1 MRDFLAA
8 AVLAGGCL
16 LSGCGSHLLKMNSEQ
31 PVVRPDQ
38 IVSFDRLYGE
48 NCSACH
54 GSNGQGGPALDLN
67 NPALQQLLD
76 DETLRHA
83 IHDGVAGTL
92 MPAFGESAGGMLT
105 DAQVDALMK
114 GIRARWATAGTVR
127 PSQMPTEMTTLTGN
141 AARGQEIYQTDCSS
155 CHRGARQQV
164 TDPTYLALVS
174 DPALRTILI
183 AGRPDVGHPGW
194 QTVAQGHA
202 ASDQELTDV
211 VAYLASLR
219 STTPGQPYAEQ
230 SQGEASAAQAEAAQ
244 AGAANGPAATK
255 DLRKPTTGRM
265 TEPSR
270 TEK

>member
-31 PVVRPDQ
+31 AVVRPDR

-54 GSNGQGGPALDLN
+54 GSSGQGGPAVDLN

-76 DETLRHA
+76 DGALRRA

-105 DAQVDALMK
+105 EAQVDALVK
-114 GIRARWATAGTVR
+114 GMRARWATAGTVR
-127 PSQMPTEMTTLTGN
+127 PAQMPLETTALTGN
-141 AARGQEIYQTDCSS
+141 AAHGQQVYQSDCRS
-155 CHRGARQQV
+155 CHSGARQRV

-174 DPALRTILI
+174 DEALRTILI

-194 QTVAQGHA
+194 QTVANGHA
-202 ASDQELTDV
+202 ASDQDVTDV

-219 STTPGQPYAEQ
+219 SATPGQPYAEQ
-230 SQGEASAAQAEAAQ
+230 SQGETAA
-244 AGAANGPAATK
+244 AANGPATR
-255 DLRKPTTGRM
+255 DLRRQTTGRT
-265 TEPSR
+265 TEHST

>member
-1 MRDFLAA
+1 MRVSISALL
-8 AVLAGGCL
+8 LAGACL
-16 LSGCGSHLLKMNSEQ
+16 MSGCASHLPRMNSEQ

-54 GSNGQGGPALDLN
+54 GSTGQNGPALDLN

-76 DETLRHA
+76 DETLRRA

-105 DAQVDALMK
+105 DAQVDALVK
-114 GIRARWATAGTVR
+114 GMRARWATAGGTR
-127 PSQMPTEMTTLTGN
+127 PAQMPPETTTLTGDVG
-141 AARGQEIYQTDCSS
+141 RGQQVYQSDCRS
-155 CHRGARQQV
+155 CHSGARQRV

-183 AGRPDVGHPGW
+183 AGRPDIGHPGW
-194 QTVAQGHA
+194 QTVANGHA
-202 ASDQELTDV
+202 ASDQEVTDV

-219 STTPGQPYAEQ
+219 SATPGQPYAAQ
-230 SQGEASAAQAEAAQ
+230 SEGEPATQAEA
-244 AGAANGPAATK
+244 GKPAATEM
-255 DLRKPTTGRM
+255 RKQRQGRTTEHS
-265 TEPSR
+265 T